1 MIEKRGKRKRI
12 FYVPGMI
19 SLVLIPLFCFYHF
32 YKVNAFKVY
41 SSLEFSVPNK
51 EDFEKYKVRDL
62 RRYKIFDFNGEMS
75 EKNKLEEMTFYLRD
89 LKVKKDTINGIQI
102 HFGPKANYQ
111 TFISSIEILTVE
123 KAPTWIIND
132 NDIFV
137 IGSSNTPK
145 KRKSSAVTNT
155 MNCGTIEVMRQQ
167 AYWEQKAKKEEE
179 ERNFNVSFFKEKLKL
194 LFPGYVGLVF
204 LNIFTLVKFNK
215 NQNYNQ
221 K

>member
-1 MIEKRGKRKRI
+1 MIEKREKRKKI

-19 SLVLIPLFCFYHF
+19 SLIFLPLFCFYHF
-32 YKVNAFKVY
+32 YKVDAFKIY
-41 SSLEFSVPNK
+41 GGMKLDLPYKDLFHEYKISTLR
-51 EDFEKYKVRDL
+51 KYKV
-62 RRYKIFDFNGEMS
+62 FDFDGKMS
-75 EKNKLEEMTFYLRD
+75 EKNKLEEMAFYLKD
-89 LKVKKDTINGIQI
+89 LKVRRDTVNGIQI

-123 KAPTWIIND
+123 DAPTWVIND

-145 KRKSSAVTNT
+145 KRKNSAVTNT
-155 MNCGTIEVMRQQ
+155 MNCGTMEVMRQN
-167 AYWEQKAKKEEE
+167 AYWDHKAKKEEE
-179 ERNFNVSFFKEKLKL
+179 EHNFRISFFKEKWKL
-194 LFPGYVGLVF
+194 IFLGYVGLVF
-204 LNIFTLVKFNK
+204 LNIFLLVKFNK

>member
-1 MIEKRGKRKRI
+1 MIEKREKRKRI

-19 SLVLIPLFCFYHF
+19 SLVFIPLFCFCHF
-32 YKVNAFKVY
+32 YKTNAFKVY
-41 SSLEFSVPNK
+41 GGLELGLPY
-51 EDFEKYKVRDL
+51 EDLFHEYKFPTL
-62 RRYKIFDFNGEMS
+62 RKYKIFDFNGEMS

-111 TFISSIEILTVE
+111 TFISSIEILTLE
-123 KAPTWIIND
+123 DAPTWIIND

-137 IGSSNTPK
+137 IGCSNTPK
-145 KRKSSAVTNT
+145 KRKKSAVTYI
-155 MNCGTIEVMRQQ
+155 MNCGTGELMRQH
-167 AYWEQKAKKEEE
+167 AYWEQKAIKEEE
-179 ERNFNVSFFKEKLKL
+179 DRNFKISFFKEKWKL
-194 LFPGYVGLVF
+194 LFLGYAGLVF
-204 LNIFTLVKFNK
+204 LNMFTLVKFNK